1 MQSLSPPDTAELREA
16 LERIL
21 AEDFVP
27 GLPIV
32 ALQRRASAYR
42 TSFPL
47 EEIRVALSDGAALE
61 IIFKKL
67 NLQSLSDDVR
77 RAKPEFVYDPLR
89 EIETYRRFL
98 ARGRLGTAHCYGAII
113 DEERGRHWL
122 FIENVT
128 GDELYKIG
136 EFAVWESTAR
146 WLAGMHLSLA
156 ESVPAAARSA
166 HWLTYD
172 ADYFRLWMR
181 RAQEMIARSADRQS
195 QSARQSFARLDENYE
210 QVVERLAALPV
221 TFIHGEFYASNVLI
235 GRTASGLRV
244 CPIDWEMAG
253 VGPGLLDLA
262 ALIAGRW
269 TDSERL
275 ALARAYHAALAVTCD
290 LAPLREDRFLEAL
303 DDCRLHLAIQW
314 LGWSDNWT
322 PPPEH
327 AQDWLGEALALAQKV
342 GCL

>member
-1 MQSLSPPDTAELREA
+1 MTPCMPPPETAALRAA
-16 LERIL
+16 LERL
-21 AEDFVP
+21 LVEKNLS

-32 ALQRRASAYR
+32 ALDRRPSAYR

-47 EEIRVALSDGAALE
+47 EEICVVLSDGAELE
-61 IIFKKL
+61 IIFKDL
-67 NLQSLSDDVR
+67 NRRLLSETVR

-98 ARGRLGTAHCYGAII
+98 AEVRLGTAHCWGAIVDKEI
-113 DEERGRHWL
+113 GRYWL
-122 FIENVT
+122 FIEKVA

-136 EFAVWESTAR
+136 EFATWEQTAR
-146 WLAGMHLSLA
+146 WLAGMHKGFERFA
-156 ESVPAAARSA
+156 PAATRSA
-166 HWLTYD
+166 HWLNYVG
-172 ADYFRLWMR
+172 DYFRRWMR
-181 RAQEMIARSADRQS
+181 RAQEMMARSADRQS
-195 QSARQSFARLDENYE
+195 QSSRRVFARLAENYE
-210 QVVERLAALPV
+210 QVVGRLAALPV

-253 VGPGLLDLA
+253 AGAGLLDLA

-275 ALARAYHAALAVTCD
+275 ALAHAYHGALAEAGEPA
-290 LAPLREDRFLEAL
+290 LPQEELFLKAI
-303 DDCRLHLAIQW
+303 DDCRLHLAVQW
-314 LGWSDNWT
+314 LGWSQEWV

-327 AQDWLGEALALAQKV
+327 AQDWLGEALALA
-342 GCL
+342 